1 MSEPVPPQTPLGDWR
16 RFVGLELSR
25 AALAKA
31 AARKTELRHAAR
43 VSAAVLAAH
52 FLTALLHLPQG
63 YWAVFTAI
71 IVVQS
76 SLGATITASIERLIG
91 TVVGG
96 SVGACGSILHHRFPE
111 AGGLILAIIVASLT
125 FLAAVR
131 PTFKTAPITAVI
143 MLIGMQVPMDPL
155 VAAFHRVAE
164 ITVGGLVGV
173 AATLLIFPARA
184 HVTVVENATRVAGLM
199 AELLEHYALKL
210 KGGET
215 QMETLPHYDAMLKA
229 LSKLQTAMT
238 EADRESAS
246 KLSDH
251 SVTDAL
257 PRTLWR
263 LRNDC
268 VMIGRALRETF
279 PSPGLA
285 LPSAAMLNASA
296 TFLRACAALLSG
308 GPRPDRVAFTQAH
321 QAYQA
326 AVETLREGGGTRAL
340 AFDDAARVF
349 GLAFAV
355 ENLFGNLGDFEERT
369 EEAAGQ
375 RG

>member
-1 MSEPVPPQTPLGDWR
+1 MPESAPPQTPLGDWR

-31 AARKTELRHAAR
+31 ATRKTELRHAVR
-43 VSAAVLAAH
+43 VSVAVVAAYL
-52 FLTALLHLPQG
+52 LTALLHLPQG
-63 YWAVFTAI
+63 YWAVFTAV

-76 SLGATITASIERLIG
+76 SVGATITASIERLLG

-96 SVGACGSILHHRFPE
+96 GVGAGAAMLHARFPE
-111 AGGLILAIIVASLT
+111 AGGLILAIVAATLT

-131 PTFKTAPITAVI
+131 PAFKTAPITAII
-143 MLIGMQVPMDPL
+143 MLIGMQTPMDPL
-155 VAAFHRVAE
+155 VAALHRVAE

-184 HVTVVENATRVAGLM
+184 HASVVENANKVAGLL
-199 AELLEHYALKL
+199 ADLLEHYALKL
-210 KGGET
+210 KGGDTDLEARD
-215 QMETLPHYDAMLKA
+215 HYDDTLKA
-229 LSKLQTAMT
+229 LAKLQTAMT

-268 VMIGRALRETF
+268 VMIGRALREAF
-279 PSPGLA
+279 PSPDLA
-285 LPSAAMLNASA
+285 LPSAAMLNACA
-296 TFLRACAALLSG
+296 GFLRASAALLSG
-308 GPRPDRVAFTQAH
+308 GPRPDRIAFAQAH
-321 QAYQA
+321 QAFQT
-326 AVETLREGGGTRAL
+326 AVETLRAGGGTRAL

-349 GLAFAV
+349 GLVFAI
-355 ENLFGNLGDFEERT
+355 ENLFGNLGDFEERV
-369 EEAAGQ
+369 EEAVGK
-375 RG
+375 RE

>member
-1 MSEPVPPQTPLGDWR
+1 MSEPALPKTPLGDWR

-31 AARKTELRHAAR
+31 AARKTELRHAIR
-43 VSAAVLAAH
+43 VSAAVLAAYL
-52 FLTALLHLPQG
+52 LTALLRLPQG
-63 YWAVFTAI
+63 YWAVFTAV

-76 SLGATITASIERLIG
+76 SLGATITASIERLMG
-91 TVVGG
+91 TILGG
-96 SVGACGSILHHRFPE
+96 AVGAGAAMLHARFPE
-111 AGGLILAIIVASLT
+111 AGGPILAVTAAALT
-125 FLAAVR
+125 FFAAVR
-131 PTFKTAPITAVI
+131 PAFKTAPITAVI
-143 MLIGMQVPMDPL
+143 MLIGMTTHLDPL
-155 VAAFHRVAE
+155 VAAFYRVAE

-184 HVTVVENATRVAGLM
+184 HVAVVENAQKIASLL
-199 AELLEHYALKL
+199 ADLLEHYALKQQ
-210 KGGET
+210 GGDTDLEARD
-215 QMETLPHYDAMLKA
+215 HYDATLKA
-229 LSKLQTAMT
+229 LAKLQTAMT

-268 VMIGRALRETF
+268 AMIGRALRETL
-279 PSPGLA
+279 PAPGLT
-285 LPSAAMLNASA
+285 LPSAVMLTACA
-296 TFLRACAALLSG
+296 RFLRSCAALLSD
-308 GPRPDRVAFTQAH
+308 GPRPDRIAFAQAH
-321 QAYQA
+321 QAFQT
-326 AVETLREGGGTRAL
+326 AVETLRETGGTRAL

-349 GLAFAV
+349 GLVFSI
-355 ENLFGNLGDFEERT
+355 ENLFGNLGDFEERV
-369 EEAAGQ
+369 EETAGK

>member
-1 MSEPVPPQTPLGDWR
+1 MPEAAATDWR
-16 RFVGLELSR
+16 RFVGMGLSR

-31 AARKTELRHAAR
+31 AARKTEWRHAIR
-43 VSAAVLAAH
+43 VSSAVLAAYT
-52 FLTALLHLPQG
+52 LATLLRLPQG
-63 YWAVFTAI
+63 YWAVFTAV

-76 SLGATITASIERLIG
+76 SLGATITASIERFMG
-91 TVVGG
+91 TVVGA
-96 SVGACGSILHHRFPE
+96 VAGAGAAMLHARWPE
-111 AGGLILAIIVASLT
+111 AGGPILAVTAALLA

-131 PTFKTAPITAVI
+131 PALKVAPITAVI
-143 MLIGMQVPMDPL
+143 MLIGTSTHMDPL
-155 VAAFHRVAE
+155 VAAFLRTAE
-164 ITVGGLVGV
+164 ITVGSVVGV

-184 HVTVVENATRVAGLM
+184 HTSVIASIDKVARLL

-210 KGGET
+210 KSGATELDAR
-215 QMETLPHYDAMLKA
+215 EHYDDMLKA

-263 LRNDC
+263 LRNDS
-268 VMIGRALRETF
+268 VMIGRALREAF

-285 LPSAAMLNASA
+285 LPSAAMLAASA
-296 TFLRACAALLSG
+296 VFLRACTALLSG
-308 GPRPDRVAFTQAH
+308 GPRPDRLAFAEAH
-321 QAYQA
+321 QAFQA

-340 AFDDAARVF
+340 PFDDAARVF
-349 GLAFAV
+349 GLVFAV
-355 ENLFGNLGDFEERT
+355 ENLFGNLGDFEERV
-369 EEAAGQ
+369 EETAAR